1 MGEAQR
7 KTYAASF
14 KAKVGLEA
22 IRGVKTAN
30 EIAQDYGVH
39 PVQVGQWQQAITAQA
54 GTLFETKR
62 GRKTAE
68 DNPDADRLYREIG
81 RLKVER
87 DWLKKPSTGARPAPV
102 GTETG
107 LGYTRRVAES
117 RGR

>member
-39 PVQVGQWQQAITAQA
+39 PVQVGPWKRAITEQA
-54 GTLFETKR
+54 GTLFEIKR

-68 DNPDADRLYREIG
+68 DSTAADRLYSEIG
-81 RLKVER
+81 RLKVEL
-87 DWLKKPSTGARPAPV
+87 DWLKKKS
-102 GTETG
+102 G
-107 LGYTRRVAES
+107 LNL
-117 RGR
+117 